1 MWKSDGMWR
10 MFSVTTVAENMTECW
25 VQLIMNV
32 LQLLYFTFM
41 YFYIWVNIS
50 DLSIETTPYLFV

>member
-32 LQLLYFTFM
+32 LQLLYF
-41 YFYIWVNIS
+41 YIWVNIS